1 MNFLAHLFLSD
12 NDAPIMVGNFIADS
26 VKGNHFLNYR
36 RSIANGILLHRAIDG
51 FTDRHPAVG
60 RSKQRLRQKYRKYAG
75 VVVDMYYDHFL
86 ATNWSD
92 YTNVLLETFVSETYQ
107 TLQTYVSLMPE
118 RSQRTLYYMQRS
130 NWLVGYATFDGLG
143 RALSGLAGRTR
154 FVSHMEQATCDLK
167 LDYPAYAQDFSA
179 FFPDLIRFSHH
190 KLDQLRTSNLHF

>member
-12 NDAPIMVGNFIADS
+12 NDAPVMVGNFIAAA
-26 VKGNHFLNYR
+26 VKGNHFLDYQ
-36 RSIANGILLHRAIDG
+36 RSIANGILLHRSIDG
-51 FTDRHPAVG
+51 FTDRHPVVA

-107 TLQTYVSLMPE
+107 TLQTYASLMPE

-143 RALSGLAGRTR
+143 RALSGLASRTR
-154 FVSHMEQATCDLK
+154 FVSHMEQAICDLR

-179 FFPDLIRFSHH
+179 FFPDLIRFSHR
-190 KLDQLRTSNLHF
+190 KLDKLRTSNLHS